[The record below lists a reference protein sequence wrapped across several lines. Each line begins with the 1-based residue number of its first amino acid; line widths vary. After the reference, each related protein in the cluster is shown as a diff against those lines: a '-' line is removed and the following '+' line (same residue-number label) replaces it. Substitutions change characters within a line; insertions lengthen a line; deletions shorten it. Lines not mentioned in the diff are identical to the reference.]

1 MENDFSGLQDWSKNF
16 GAKQELLQGILAS
29 KFFKELIQR
38 SQAKKEESSNVIYIS
53 ILLAD
58 CIQNGELIEESDGQ
72 FSGGYSVAV
81 YRYNDEVIEFGYQ
94 DGKVCDMTRF
104 YGELY

>member
-1 MENDFSGLQDWSKNF
+1 MNSFDGLQEWAKSFNTSKSIVEVMSNS
-16 GAKQELLQGILAS
+16 Q
-29 KFFKELIQR
+29 FFKELVQR
-38 SQAKKEESSNVIYIS
+38 SKAKKEESSNLTYIS

-58 CIQNGELIEESDGQ
+58 CMQNGELIEESDGQ
-72 FSGGYSVAV
+72 FSGGYSVAA
-81 YRYNDEVIEFGYQ
+81 YRYNNEVIEFGYQ